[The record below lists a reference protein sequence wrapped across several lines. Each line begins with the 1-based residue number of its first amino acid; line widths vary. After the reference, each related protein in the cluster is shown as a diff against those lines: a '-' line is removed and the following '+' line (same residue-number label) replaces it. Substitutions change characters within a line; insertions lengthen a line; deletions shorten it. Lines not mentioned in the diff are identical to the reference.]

1 MSDTRN
7 LVLISGGTSGIGL
20 AAAKVLSRDGYE
32 PILLGRDEERGRAA
46 LGAVSG
52 SHFIRCDVT
61 KTEECNAAAEA
72 ASRLGKI
79 HGLVLSAGIYGEQL
93 LENTTDAD
101 IEEFFSVNVFGA
113 MKLARAVIPRMRGAK
128 GSIVSVASDAALEGN
143 VQCSLYSATKG
154 ALTSFTRSLA
164 LELAVDEIRANVVC
178 PGDVDTPLLE
188 RQLAAYGGSREEMAE
203 WYPLGRIAKASEVG
217 EVIAFLISEA
227 RNLSCR
233 PLNEKCVKAEIRSTK
248 ALFPYRCLC
257 DTDSSAR
264 KTLGCASD
272 DDGAKCYQNSAALHY
287 FCAAPPF
294 LISHF

>member
-32 PILLGRDEERGRAA
+32 PILLGRDEERGSAA
-46 LGAVSG
+46 LEAVSG

-61 KTEECNAAAEA
+61 KTEECHAAAEA

-101 IEEFFSVNVFGA
+101 IEAFFSVNVFGA

-154 ALTSFTRSLA
+154 ALTAFTRSLA

-188 RQLAAYGGSREEMAE
+188 RQLAVYGGSREEMAE

-217 EVIAFLISEA
+217 EVIAFLISE
-227 RNLSCR
+227 
-233 PLNEKCVKAEIRSTK
+233 RSSFMTG
-248 ALFPYRCLC
+248 AVIPVDGGL
-257 DTDSSAR
+257 TDW
-264 KTLGCASD
+264 
-272 DDGAKCYQNSAALHY
+272 
-287 FCAAPPF
+287 
-294 LISHF
+294 